1 MVSVHPAPR
10 PAIVVSQMYSVIQG
24 CWLVNL
30 LFLDGEPDAPLFQ
43 TVEWHVEIAL

>member
-43 TVEWHVEIAL
+43 TDEWHIELSL